1 MKLISGEQV
10 RKDYNM
16 ESYFNLYKAVWQWH
30 KRNSKVEDS
39 DEYWKQVLAEGE
51 EIQNK
56 YSCQFVTDLMMAVI
70 GELERKG
77 KELRERECDRG
88 G

>member
-1 MKLISGEQV
+1 M
-10 RKDYNM
+10 N
-16 ESYFNLYKAVWQWH
+16 YFDLYKDIWSWH
-30 KRNSKVEDS
+30 KKYSSVENS

-51 EIQNK
+51 QIQKK
-56 YSCQFVTDLMMAVI
+56 YNNCQFVTDLMMTVI

-77 KELRERECDRG
+77 KEQMEGVCDKG

>member
-1 MKLISGEQV
+1 M
-10 RKDYNM
+10 D
-16 ESYFNLYKAVWQWH
+16 YFNLYKAVWQWH

-51 EIQNK
+51 QIQKK
-56 YSCQFVTDLMMAVI
+56 YNNCQFVTDLMMTVI

-77 KELRERECDRG
+77 KEQMEGVCDKG